1 MQNSHFLK
9 RVRLRRESAGAG
21 SSSQLTELT
30 DFQSAGLE
38 HDRNTSTEPASVITS
53 AELFFCLTI
62 KVRHVNYND
71 LKNEKTL
78 MKKLFRCQ
86 GGTCRALSKK
96 EDTHTHTS
104 PVRCNILRCRL
115 CSFPPVR
122 AECAQQLTNLTFPFC
137 VVYFIRASSVNARA
151 HINYAQ
157 LRARAHTHTHA
168 DTHAHS
174 PSPFFG
180 MSPLGHEAKQAIDTL
195 RFQLL

>member
-1 MQNSHFLK
+1 
-9 RVRLRRESAGAG
+9 
-21 SSSQLTELT
+21 
-30 DFQSAGLE
+30 
-38 HDRNTSTEPASVITS
+38 
-53 AELFFCLTI
+53 
-62 KVRHVNYND
+62 
-71 LKNEKTL
+71 

-86 GGTCRALSKK
+86 GGTCRTLSKK
-96 EDTHTHTS
+96 EDTHTLPLFAATYCAAGFAVS
-104 PVRCNILRCRL
+104 
-115 CSFPPVR
+115 PPVR

-157 LRARAHTHTHA
+157 LRARAHTHTHTHA

-174 PSPFFG
+174 SSPFFG